1 MTLVHLMNI
10 MTAEDLESP
19 SLHSS
24 LTTHFESTLLPIF
37 QQHGRRIAAVS
48 PSDDRKNEASD
59 KMMMMANAESHLG
72 LLKAGLR
79 VDGGGGAGAG
89 GSDDDAMEEAAER
102 ETEDYVVEKSTEQMT
117 PSLRVVEQLLT
128 LFSSSKVQEM
138 EESFAEDVAFP
149 TVNTAPNFKQTFD

>member
-1 MTLVHLMNI
+1 
-10 MTAEDLESP
+10 
-19 SLHSS
+19 
-24 LTTHFESTLLPIF
+24 LLPIF

-79 VDGGGGAGAG
+79 FDGGGGGAG
-89 GSDDDAMEEAAER
+89 GSDDGAMEEAAER
-102 ETEDYVVEKSTEQMT
+102 ETDDDVVEKSTEQMT

>member
-79 VDGGGGAGAG
+79 VDGGGGAG

-102 ETEDYVVEKSTEQMT
+102 KAEDDVVEKSTDQLT

>member
-1 MTLVHLMNI
+1 MTLVHLMSI
-10 MTAEDLESP
+10 MTTEDLESP

-79 VDGGGGAGAG
+79 VDGGGGGGG
-89 GSDDDAMEEAAER
+89 GSDDDAMEEAAEK
-102 ETEDYVVEKSTEQMT
+102 EKESTEQMA

-128 LFSSSKVQEM
+128 LFSSSKVPEM
-138 EESFAEDVAFP
+138 EESFAEDAAFP
-149 TVNTAPNFKQTFD
+149 IVNTAPNFKQTFD